1 MKRLT
6 IAFLIVVLHSTVDAG
21 VQEVVFIGIT
31 GDGAPAIENTFEL
44 QLRKR
49 LSTQSSL
56 YLADCIVSQ
65 RYARMI
71 KFNYYP
77 VVSRELVESIES
89 FATDTT
95 LFVWGTVKRCDVT
108 TVRKNFLKTAVK
120 GVLEINL
127 TVYSLD
133 TKNYSYSGVIFAD
146 VEEPGKYSLFA
157 DQKKSSHV
165 DAIKRQEVLQK
176 CIDEAVTKTTAM
188 INALVQKN
196 VGEKT
201 TVPENV
207 EENKVPSI
215 YDVFTVPSV
224 KAREVNEENKPAE
237 KKEEESEK

>member
-1 MKRLT
+1 MNRLM
-6 IAFLIVVLHSTVDAG
+6 IALLIVLVHSYVDAG
-21 VQEVVFIGIT
+21 VQEVVFIGIA

-65 RYARMI
+65 RYERMI

-95 LFVWGTVKRCDVT
+95 LFIWGTVKKCGVT
-108 TVRKNFLKTAVK
+108 TIRKNFLKTVVK

-133 TKNYSYSGVIFAD
+133 TKEYSYSGVMFAD
-146 VEEPGKYSLFA
+146 VEEPGKFSPFA
-157 DQKKSSHV
+157 QKKSSHI

-188 INALVQKN
+188 INTLVQKN
-196 VGEKT
+196 VGQKT
-201 TVPENV
+201 AVPENV
-207 EENKVPSI
+207 EDNKVPSI

-224 KAREVNEENKPAE
+224 KAREVDEENKPVE
-237 KKEEESEK
+237 KKEKKSEK

>member
-1 MKRLT
+1 MKGLT
-6 IAFLIVVLHSTVDAG
+6 IALLIGLLHSYVDAG

-44 QLRKR
+44 QLRKK

-71 KFNYYP
+71 KFNDYP

-95 LFVWGTVKRCDVT
+95 LFVWGTVKKCGVT
-108 TVRKNFLKTAVK
+108 TIRKNFLKTAVK

-133 TKNYSYSGVIFAD
+133 TKEYSYSGVIFAD
-146 VEEPGKYSLFA
+146 VEEPGTFAPFA
-157 DQKKSSHV
+157 DQKKSSHI
-165 DAIKRQEVLQK
+165 DAVKRQEILQK
-176 CIDEAVTKTTAM
+176 CIDDAVTKTTAM
-188 INALVQKN
+188 INALVQKK
-196 VGEKT
+196 VGEIIV
-201 TVPENV
+201 VPVSV
-207 EENKVPSI
+207 EENKEPSI
-215 YDVFTVPSV
+215 YDIFTVPSV
-224 KAREVNEENKPAE
+224 KAPEVDEENKLGGEKGE
-237 KKEEESEK
+237 KK